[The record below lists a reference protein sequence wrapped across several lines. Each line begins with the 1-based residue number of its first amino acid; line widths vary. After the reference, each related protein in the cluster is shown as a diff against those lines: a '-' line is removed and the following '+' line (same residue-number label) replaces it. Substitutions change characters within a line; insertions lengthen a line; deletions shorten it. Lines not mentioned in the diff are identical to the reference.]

1 MSEMKPEYSTG
12 DLTLSAVD
20 FLRLSEE
27 RVVARVDLAETGR
40 KGILYVR
47 ELTSAEKTAVLP
59 RPKGKA
65 RMYKDQSMEIDWSQ
79 LAPDAVA
86 KFLKVALLA
95 ADNGSLEKYFA
106 KGDDTATV
114 PAEDLKPMYD
124 EIVAKV
130 GVPHL
135 AMEALE
141 KIPNTV
147 ANLLVKR
154 IREISGLDD
163 DADDDDLE
171 TAKKN

>member
-1 MSEMKPEYSTG
+1 MSEPTPVYTGG

-20 FLRLSEE
+20 FLRLSDE
-27 RVVARVDLAETGR
+27 RMVARVDLAEVGR
-40 KGILYVR
+40 SGVLYVR

-86 KFLKVALLA
+86 KFLRTSLLSGEGLGGYFSDDNEVA
-95 ADNGSLEKYFA
+95 
-106 KGDDTATV
+106 TI
-114 PAEDLKPMYD
+114 PAEKLKQMYD
-124 EIVAKV
+124 QLVVQCEGK
-130 GVPHL
+130 PHL

-141 KIPNTV
+141 RIPNTV
-147 ANLLVKR
+147 ANLLVKK
-154 IREISGLDD
+154 IRQISGLDD
-163 DADDDDLE
+163 DDAEDDLE